1 MDKKAVRELLELIKT
16 DIGES
21 TALVSYTNDLEG
33 AEALKAEMLALEGID
48 EVLVMP
54 LGPGYFCP
62 RRSECLDRICHRKR
76 KSQIIF
82 QIRLTFILEF

>member
-1 MDKKAVRELLELIKT
+1 MPITKVRGRKKAVRELLELIKT

-33 AEALKAEMLALEGID
+33 AEALKAEMLALDGID

-54 LGPGYFCP
+54 LGPVISAHVGPNALIGFVIGK
-62 RRSECLDRICHRKR
+62 ENRK
-76 KSQIIF
+76 
-82 QIRLTFILEF
+82 